1 MVGPSWTHG
10 HGAQR
15 PRHRFTAH
23 GGAPHQPAR
32 ATSCPVSGDAVKPWS
47 AEHTL
52 RFSPSIFPKST
63 CSPTYVQ
70 KHLLLVLYL
79 SILAPVFFNNSTRR
93 PKHDR
98 IQILLV

>member
-23 GGAPHQPAR
+23 GGAPHQPVHAM
-32 ATSCPVSGDAVKPWS
+32 SCLVSGDTVKPRS
-47 AEHTL
+47 AERTL
-52 RFSPSIFPKST
+52 RFSPSVFSKST
-63 CSPTYVQ
+63 RSPTSVQ

-79 SILAPVFFNNSTRR
+79 SVLAPVFLNNSTRR
-93 PKHDR
+93 PEHDR